1 MPQTTPDP
9 RRWWALAVIAGAQ
22 LVLMLDAVIVNIALP
37 SAQAELGLSDGDR
50 QWVITAYTLTFGGLL
65 LLGGR
70 LGDLFGRKRT
80 FVVGLLGF
88 AAASALGGAATSP
101 GMLLTGRVLQGAFAS
116 VLAPTIMS
124 LIVLTFTDVRERGKA
139 FGMYGI
145 VGAAGGAFGLLIGGL
160 ITEFLDWRW
169 TMYINVPVAIAAAVA
184 GSRVLVAVPPGR
196 RTRLDVPGTI
206 LGTVGLASLVFGFGR
221 AESAGWDSPEILG
234 LLGTA
239 AVALIAFVLWQACAR
254 QPLVPLRILAD
265 RTRAGALL
273 AITLMVAGN
282 YGMFLMTTYFMQ
294 GIKEYSPLQTGLGYL
309 PMTGTMVLVSTVVI
323 GRVGDRFRPVALVIT
338 GFVLAI
344 TAMVL
349 FTRVDADGGFA
360 TELLVPML
368 LLGSGGGLIFGKII
382 GLSQT
387 RVRPEDTGSAS
398 ALTNVAQ
405 QIGGSIGAA
414 LMNTIA
420 ISATATYVAA
430 NGPGDPAAAATHG
443 YTTAFTWSAAFLT
456 AALLSVVL
464 LIRTPAKE
472 AAAPEP
478 QPEVVATG

>member
-1 MPQTTPDP
+1 MSQPTPDP

-88 AAASALGGAATSP
+88 AAASALGGAATGP
-101 GMLLTGRVLQGAFAS
+101 AMLLTGRVLQGAFAS

-124 LIVLTFTDVRERGKA
+124 LIVITFTDTRERGKA
-139 FGMYGI
+139 FGMYGL

-169 TMYINVPVAIAAAVA
+169 TMYINVPVAIIAAVA
-184 GSRVLVAVPPGR
+184 GSRVLVTVPAGK

-206 LGTVGLASLVFGFGR
+206 LGTVGLASLVFAFGR
-221 AESAGWDSPEILG
+221 AESEGWDSPEILG
-234 LLGTA
+234 FLTL
-239 AVALIAFVLWQACAR
+239 AVAALAAFVVWQSRAK
-254 QPLVPLRILAD
+254 QPLVPLRIFAD
-265 RTRAGALL
+265 RTRAGSLI
-273 AITLMVAGN
+273 AITMMVCGN
-282 YGMFLMTTYFMQ
+282 YGMFLMTSYFMQ
-294 GIKEYSPLQTGLGYL
+294 GVKQYGPLETGLGYIPL
-309 PMTGTMVLVSTVVI
+309 TGSMVLVSTVVI
-323 GRVGDRFRPVALVIT
+323 GRIGDRFRPTSLVMT
-338 GFVLAI
+338 GFALAI
-344 TAMVL
+344 TGMTL

-360 TELLVPML
+360 GELLVPML
-368 LLGSGGGLIFGKII
+368 LLGAGGGMIFGKII
-382 GLSQT
+382 GLSQSGL
-387 RVRPEDTGSAS
+387 RPEDTGSGA
-398 ALTNVAQ
+398 AMTNVSQ

-420 ISATATYVAA
+420 ISATTAYIAA
-430 NGPGDPAAAATHG
+430 NGADDPAAAATHG
-443 YTTAFTWSAAFLT
+443 YTTAFTWSAGFLT
-456 AALLSVVL
+456 LALLSVVL
-464 LIRTPAKE
+464 LVRTPAKPS
-472 AAAPEP
+472 AIEP
-478 QPEVVATG
+478 QPEAAVTG